1 MINMPEEQHE
11 IELGIKD
18 NILDMAFDANANHVL

>member
-1 MINMPEEQHE
+1 MINMPEEENE

-18 NILDMAFDANANHVL
+18 HVVVMAFDPNANHVL